1 MQTCISV
8 ETSYLNTPH
17 S

>member
-1 MQTCISV
+1 MQTFISV